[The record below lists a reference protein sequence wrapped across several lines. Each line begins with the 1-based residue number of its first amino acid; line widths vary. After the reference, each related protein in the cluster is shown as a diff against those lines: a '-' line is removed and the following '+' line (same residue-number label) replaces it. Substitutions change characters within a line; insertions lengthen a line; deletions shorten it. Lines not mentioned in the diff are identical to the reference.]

1 MNIKRIIL
9 YVIVAALALILINA
23 WFKDYPPQQE
33 KAALPVSEQ
42 SAKQG
47 DNSTFS
53 PTTYNPETSAQ
64 TKKTG
69 TDKVKTQEVPAGRI
83 ITVKT
88 DVFDVN
94 IDSNGGNIVSVKL
107 PKYPVSVEE
116 KNTPVTLL
124 TTEPDQLYVAQSGL
138 TNTGPND
145 QATVTQFSSAQKQY
159 ILQDG
164 QNELVVKLTGRT
176 ANGLSVVKTYTFHRN
191 DYAVKLNY
199 QVTNT
204 SGKKW
209 AGSLFTQLR
218 RKKPSASGHHFYTR
232 AYVGAAISS
241 PQTPYEKVT
250 FKSMDEKNI
259 NRNSK
264 DGWVAMQEHYFLSA
278 WIPGDP
284 SLIHHYYSHVI
295 QPKTGG
301 ENTYIIG
308 FESPQ
313 MNLATG
319 EKATSGATIYVGP
332 EIAKNLSALAPGL
345 DHTIDYGWLWPISV
359 IIFWIM
365 HKIFL
370 LVRNWGWAIVIT
382 TILIKILFYPLTAK
396 SFRSMARMREMQPR
410 MQALKERYGDDRQA
424 LSKATMELYR
434 KEKINPLGGC
444 LPMVI
449 QIPVFIA
456 LYYVLI
462 ESVQLRQAPFI
473 FWIHDLSTKDPYY
486 VLPILMGISML
497 CQQWLSPTST
507 DPTQQKMM
515 WVLPIVFTIFFV
527 NFPAGLVLYWLVN
540 NIVQVLQQWYVNKTF
555 EKHKAKVQ
563 ARKKKKR
570 KFFKF

>member
-1 MNIKRIIL
+1 MNIKRTIL
-9 YVIVAALALILINA
+9 YVIVAVLAVILINA
-23 WFKDYPPQQE
+23 WFKDYPPQQAKKSE
-33 KAALPVSEQ
+33 PVSTQ
-42 SAKQG
+42 SAKKSG
-47 DNSTFS
+47 GSSTFA
-53 PTTYNPETSAQ
+53 PTTYNPKALKQ
-64 TKKTG
+64 AKKTG
-69 TDKVKTQEVPAGRI
+69 AAKINTLKVPKGRL

-88 DVFDVN
+88 DVLNVE
-94 IDSNGGNIVSVKL
+94 IDSNGGNIVSLKL
-107 PKYPVSVEE
+107 PKYPISVTE
-116 KNTPVTLL
+116 KNTSVQILNS
-124 TTEPDQLYVAQSGL
+124 EPDQLYIAQSGL
-138 TNTGPND
+138 TNVARGGQTSLI
-145 QATVTQFSSAQKQY
+145 QFSSEKNY
-159 ILQDG
+159 ILQKG
-164 QNELVVKLTGRT
+164 QKELIVKLTGRT
-176 ANGLSVVKTYTFHRN
+176 SNGLRVIKTYTFLRN
-191 DYAVKLNY
+191 NYAVKLSY
-199 QVTNT
+199 QVINT

-209 AGSLFTQLR
+209 NGSLFTQIM
-218 RKKPSASGHHFYTR
+218 RKKPLGEGHHFYTR
-232 AYVGAAISS
+232 SYVGAAISS

-250 FKSMDEKNI
+250 FKSMDEHNIDRTSKN
-259 NRNSK
+259 
-264 DGWVAMQEHYFLSA
+264 GWVAMQQHYFLTA
-278 WIPGDP
+278 WIPSDP
-284 SLIHHYYSHVI
+284 NVTYHYYTHVI
-295 QPKTGG
+295 RPETGG

-308 FESPQ
+308 FVSPQ
-313 MNLATG
+313 MNLAMG
-319 EKATSGATIYVGP
+319 AKAKTGATIYVGP

-370 LVRNWGWAIVIT
+370 FIGNWGFAIVIT

-410 MQALKERYGDDRQA
+410 MQALKERYGNDRQA

-434 KEKINPLGGC
+434 KEKINPIGGC

-462 ESVQLRQAPFI
+462 ESVELRQAPFI
-473 FWIHDLSTKDPYY
+473 FWIHDLSVKDPYY

-497 CQQWLSPTST
+497 IQQWLSPTST

-515 WVLPIVFTIFFV
+515 WILPIVFTIFFL

-555 EKHKAKVQ
+555 ETHKAKKL
-563 ARKKKKR
+563 ARKKEKK